1 MNLFSLGLGFMSWS
15 IPVSSSTWWFD
26 TQRLSCIGLFINYEI
41 SPLLV
46 VHSETRQ
53 SFAHFLTSYVT
64 FSFLSS
70 PLPSSSCSVLNDFYT
85 CTYISF
91 LPCRTCAI
99 VGGVLTNATI
109 VDSVL
114 FATGKRLKKGS
125 GGVTN
130 GYNNGKLM

>member
-64 FSFLSS
+64 SSFL
-70 PLPSSSCSVLNDFYT
+70 PLPFPARLAPCRIAYT
-85 CTYISF
+85 CTYTSF
-91 LPCRTCAI
+91 LPYRTCAI
-99 VGGVLTNATI
+99 VGGVLTIATI

-130 GYNNGKLM
+130 GYNKGKLM

>member
-1 MNLFSLGLGFMSWS
+1 MSWS

-64 FSFLSS
+64 S
-70 PLPSSSCSVLNDFYT
+70 PFLPSSPSSPSYSVLNDFNT

-91 LPCRTCAI
+91 LPFRTCAI
-99 VGGVLTNATI
+99 VGGVLTIATI